1 MEGRIHEIYDS
12 LSGEGTSTGIPTV
25 FVRFAG
31 CSLRCGLLENK
42 KLWCDTPYALGPK
55 QGEALSFDQIL
66 SKILELD
73 KTEDR
78 QILFTG
84 GEPLEGKNR
93 DFVLFLSNSIYKKRK
108 TNDKPFPLSR
118 VETNGKESIEG
129 LEHCVFSLD
138 YKLPGSGMEEHMNL
152 ENLQILRKRHNY
164 LDELKFVVRDGIDF
178 QRSISLLSEFSPGTN
193 VLYTPVFGEL
203 DPIELAE
210 WIKKENPPKAR
221 LSLQIHKVIWGEKKG
236 V

>member
-12 LSGEGTSTGIPTV
+12 LSGEGISTGIPTV

-31 CSLRCGLLENK
+31 CSLRCGLAQNR

-55 QGEALSFDQIL
+55 QGSSLSHQEIL
-66 SKILELD
+66 SQVSALD
-73 KTEDR
+73 PNQER

-93 DFVLFLSNSIYKKRK
+93 EAVSDLSLTIYSDRISGS
-108 TNDKPFPLSR
+108 KPYPLSR
-118 VETNGKESIEG
+118 VETNGKESIQG
-129 LEHCVFSLD
+129 LPHCVFSMD
-138 YKLPGSGMEEHMNL
+138 YKLPGSGMEAEMNL
-152 ENLQILRKRHNY
+152 ENLQILQKRHNS
-164 LDELKFVVRDGIDF
+164 LDELKFVIRDDIDF
-178 QRSISLLSEFSPGTN
+178 QRSLSLLREFSPETN

-203 DPIELAE
+203 DPVELAE
-210 WIKKENPPKAR
+210 WIKKFNPPKAR
-221 LSLQIHKVIWGEKKG
+221 LSLQIHKVLWGDKKG